1 MAGRK
6 RSIRFKIFAIL
17 LVPLTALVV
26 IWGFAAALTIEQGK
40 QLLRIQKVYDNIV
53 YPVGEAINE
62 LQSERFVSVSYLAW
76 RTSAL
81 HTDLRVQRRK
91 TDATAVLLS
100 RLSEQARDET
110 PSAMWDRL
118 QDLIRQLDRLDV
130 LRGQVDD
137 KRLTRLDVIEEY
149 SSVVE
154 TAHQVYDRL
163 MISPDIDIIEQTK
176 ALILITRS
184 REMVSQ
190 QSALVL
196 GAQASG
202 RMTQD
207 ERDAFSGMVGKRRL
221 LYQLGTSQLDAGLL
235 KQYGTLNSTP
245 TYTSFLSL
253 EDDVIA
259 RVRPGQPLPPEAIA
273 WPTTAQALTRQLT
286 ETTGV
291 AAGVTAARAAPL
303 AQSVL
308 WDIGI
313 VGGLGLAAVLATAF
327 ISFRFARTVTGEL
340 SMLHRA
346 AADLAGRRLPD
357 LVRRLRRGED
367 IDVAA
372 ETPPMAQ
379 ASGTVEIE
387 NVGRAFTSVQH
398 TAIEAAVGQAEL
410 RKGVNKV
417 FLNLARRSQS
427 LLQRQLGMLDG
438 LEKEIT
444 DPDLLERLFGVDH
457 LTTRMRRH
465 SEGLIILSGAVPGRG
480 WRNPVRLYDVAR
492 AATEEVEDYLRVDV
506 NMPHGYS
513 LAGGSVT
520 DVVHLLAELIEN
532 ATVFSPPQT
541 RVQVRGSWSPGASP
555 SRSRTAGSAS
565 PRRSWRTSTRGSP
578 TRRSS
583 TWPTATGSGCSSS
596 GCWPGGTTSA
606 SRCAPRR
613 TAGPAPC
620 SCSRRRSW
628 WRTTRG
634 SRRSSASPS
643 RRPRPPP
650 WPSRRRSAAAPRIP
664 CPAGCGRPTW
674 RRSSWRSRATC
685 SPPSRRAGDALR
697 RTRDRAGGRA
707 AAASLHAHP
716 WPYASERAR
725 VRSDDRHQDGS
736 LGVQRDLR
744 AGPRALADPAAVP
757 DPGLPGR
764 SGLGARPVAERRAHP
779 AERPARPGV
788 DQRAAAGH
796 RRPAA
801 RGAHPPRGDPGAPGA
816 VRRRESP
823 SVARSYRSVTSPS
836 RRTREAAARASGPVS

>member
-1 MAGRK
+1 M
-6 RSIRFKIFAIL
+6 
-17 LVPLTALVV
+17 TALVV

-91 TDATAVLLS
+91 TDATAVLLT

-110 PSAMWDRL
+110 PAAMWDRL

-235 KQYGTLNSTP
+235 KQYGTLNSTA

-286 ETTGV
+286 ETTGA

-367 IDVAA
+367 VDVAA

-541 RVQVRGSWSPGASP
+541 RVQVRGELVARGFAIEVED
-555 SRSRTAGSAS
+555 RGLGI
-565 PRRSWRTSTRGSP
+565 TSEE
-578 TRRSS
+578 
-583 TWPTATGSGCSSS
+583 
-596 GCWPGGTTSA
+596 
-606 SRCAPRR
+606 
-613 TAGPAPC
+613 
-620 SCSRRRSW
+620 
-628 WRTTRG
+628 
-634 SRRSSASPS
+634 
-643 RRPRPPP
+643 
-650 WPSRRRSAAAPRIP
+650 
-664 CPAGCGRPTW
+664 
-674 RRSSWRSRATC
+674 
-685 SPPSRRAGDALR
+685 L
-697 RTRDRAGGRA
+697 
-707 AAASLHAHP
+707 AHIN
-716 WPYASERAR
+716 AR
-725 VRSDDRHQDGS
+725 
-736 LGVQRDLR
+736 
-744 AGPRALADPAAVP
+744 LADPPEFDLADSDRLGLFVVGLLARRHNIRVSLRTSPYGGTSAVLL
-757 DPGLPGR
+757 LPQEIVVENDTREPTVERLAQPEAPPPALALTPPIG
-764 SGLGARPVAERRAHP
+764 GGGAQDSLPRRVRQANLAPQLMEEQGDVFSSFQAGWRRAQ
-779 AERPARPGV
+779 E
-788 DQRAAAGH
+788 D
-796 RRPAA
+796 
-801 RGAHPPRGDPGAPGA
+801 
-816 VRRRESP
+816 S
-823 SVARSYRSVTSPS
+823 
-836 RRTREAAARASGPVS
+836 

>member
-1 MAGRK
+1 M
-6 RSIRFKIFAIL
+6 
-17 LVPLTALVV
+17 PLTALVV

-286 ETTGV
+286 ETTGA

-541 RVQVRGSWSPGASP
+541 RVQVRGELVARGFAIEVEDRGLGIP
-555 SRSRTAGSAS
+555 SEELAY
-565 PRRSWRTSTRGSP
+565 
-578 TRRSS
+578 
-583 TWPTATGSGCSSS
+583 
-596 GCWPGGTTSA
+596 
-606 SRCAPRR
+606 
-613 TAGPAPC
+613 
-620 SCSRRRSW
+620 
-628 WRTTRG
+628 
-634 SRRSSASPS
+634 
-643 RRPRPPP
+643 
-650 WPSRRRSAAAPRIP
+650 IN
-664 CPAGCGRPTW
+664 
-674 RRSSWRSRATC
+674 
-685 SPPSRRAGDALR
+685 
-697 RTRDRAGGRA
+697 
-707 AAASLHAHP
+707 
-716 WPYASERAR
+716 AR
-725 VRSDDRHQDGS
+725 
-736 LGVQRDLR
+736 
-744 AGPRALADPAAVP
+744 LADPPEFDLADSDRLGLFVVGLLARRHNIRVSLRTSPYGGTSAVLL
-757 DPGLPGR
+757 LPQEIVVENDTREPTVERLAQPEAPPPALALTPPIG
-764 SGLGARPVAERRAHP
+764 GGAQDSLPRRVRQANLAPQLMEEQGDLFSSFQAGWRRAQ
-779 AERPARPGV
+779 E
-788 DQRAAAGH
+788 D
-796 RRPAA
+796 
-801 RGAHPPRGDPGAPGA
+801 
-816 VRRRESP
+816 S
-823 SVARSYRSVTSPS
+823 
-836 RRTREAAARASGPVS
+836 

>member
-1 MAGRK
+1 M
-6 RSIRFKIFAIL
+6 
-17 LVPLTALVV
+17 TALVV

-53 YPVGEAINE
+53 HPVGEAINE

-91 TDATAVLLS
+91 TDATAVLLT
-100 RLSEQARDET
+100 RLSAQARDET

-245 TYTSFLSL
+245 IYTAFLSL

-286 ETTGV
+286 DTTD
-291 AAGVTAARAAPL
+291 AASDATTARAAPL

-367 IDVAA
+367 VDVAA

-506 NMPHGYS
+506 SMPHGYS

-541 RVQVRGSWSPGASP
+541 RVQVRGELVARGFAIEVEDRGLGIP
-555 SRSRTAGSAS
+555 SEE
-565 PRRSWRTSTRGSP
+565 
-578 TRRSS
+578 
-583 TWPTATGSGCSSS
+583 
-596 GCWPGGTTSA
+596 
-606 SRCAPRR
+606 
-613 TAGPAPC
+613 
-620 SCSRRRSW
+620 
-628 WRTTRG
+628 
-634 SRRSSASPS
+634 
-643 RRPRPPP
+643 
-650 WPSRRRSAAAPRIP
+650 
-664 CPAGCGRPTW
+664 
-674 RRSSWRSRATC
+674 
-685 SPPSRRAGDALR
+685 L
-697 RTRDRAGGRA
+697 
-707 AAASLHAHP
+707 AHIN
-716 WPYASERAR
+716 AR
-725 VRSDDRHQDGS
+725 
-736 LGVQRDLR
+736 
-744 AGPRALADPAAVP
+744 LADPPEFDLADSDRLGLFVVGLLARRHNIRVSLRTSPYGGTSAVLL
-757 DPGLPGR
+757 LPQEIVVENDTREPTVERLAQPEAPPPALALTPPIG
-764 SGLGARPVAERRAHP
+764 GGGAQDSLPRRVRQANLAPQLMEEQGDLFSSFQAGWRRAQ
-779 AERPARPGV
+779 E
-788 DQRAAAGH
+788 D
-796 RRPAA
+796 
-801 RGAHPPRGDPGAPGA
+801 
-816 VRRRESP
+816 S
-823 SVARSYRSVTSPS
+823 
-836 RRTREAAARASGPVS
+836 

>member
-17 LVPLTALVV
+17 LVPVTALVV
-26 IWGFAAALTIEQGK
+26 IWGFAATLTIEQGQ

-53 YPVGEAINE
+53 YPVSEAINE

-76 RTSAL
+76 RTSTL
-81 HTDLRVQRRK
+81 RTDLQVQRRK
-91 TDATAVLLS
+91 TDATAVLLT
-100 RLSEQARDET
+100 RLSEQARNET
-110 PSAMWDRL
+110 PPAMWDRV
-118 QDLIRQLDRLDV
+118 QDLIRQMDRLDV

-137 KRLTRLDVIEEY
+137 QRLTRLDVIEEY
-149 SSVVE
+149 SAVVE

-184 REMVSQ
+184 RELVSQ

-245 TYTSFLSL
+245 VYTAFVSL

-286 ETTGV
+286 ETTN
-291 AAGVTAARAAPL
+291 AAADATAARAVPL
-303 AQSVL
+303 AQGVL
-308 WDIGI
+308 WNIGV
-313 VGGLGLAAVLATAF
+313 VGALGLAAVLATAF

-340 SMLHRA
+340 STLHRA

-367 IDVAA
+367 VDVAA
-372 ETPPMAQ
+372 ETPPVAQ
-379 ASGTVEIE
+379 ASDTVEIE

-465 SEGLIILSGAVPGRG
+465 AEGLIILSGAVPGRG

-513 LAGGSVT
+513 LVGSSVT

-541 RVQVRGSWSPGASP
+541 RVLVRGEMVA
-555 SRSRTAGSAS
+555 
-565 PRRSWRTSTRGSP
+565 RGF
-578 TRRSS
+578 
-583 TWPTATGSGCSSS
+583 AIEVED
-596 GCWPGGTTSA
+596 
-606 SRCAPRR
+606 
-613 TAGPAPC
+613 
-620 SCSRRRSW
+620 
-628 WRTTRG
+628 RG
-634 SRRSSASPS
+634 LGI
-643 RRPRPPP
+643 PPEE
-650 WPSRRRSAAAPRIP
+650 
-664 CPAGCGRPTW
+664 
-674 RRSSWRSRATC
+674 
-685 SPPSRRAGDALR
+685 L
-697 RTRDRAGGRA
+697 
-707 AAASLHAHP
+707 AHLN
-716 WPYASERAR
+716 AR
-725 VRSDDRHQDGS
+725 
-736 LGVQRDLR
+736 
-744 AGPRALADPAAVP
+744 LADPPEFDLADSDRLGLFVVGLLARRHNIRVSLRTSPYGGTSAVLL
-757 DPGLPGR
+757 LPQEIVVENENREPVVERLAQPETSPPALALTPPIG
-764 SGLGARPVAERRAHP
+764 GAGDSLPRRVRQANLAPQLKEERGDLFSSFQA
-779 AERPARPGV
+779 GW
-788 DQRAAAGH
+788 QRAQE
-796 RRPAA
+796 
-801 RGAHPPRGDPGAPGA
+801 D
-816 VRRRESP
+816 S
-823 SVARSYRSVTSPS
+823 
-836 RRTREAAARASGPVS
+836 

>member
-26 IWGFAAALTIEQGK
+26 IWGFAAKLTIEQGQ

-53 YPVGEAINE
+53 YPVSEAINE

-76 RTSAL
+76 RTSTL
-81 HTDLRVQRRK
+81 RTDLQGQRRK
-91 TDATAVLLS
+91 TDATAVLLT

-110 PSAMWDRL
+110 PSAMWDRV
-118 QDLIRQLDRLDV
+118 QDLIRQMDRLDV

-137 KRLTRLDVIEEY
+137 QRLTRLDVIEEY

-184 REMVSQ
+184 RELVSQ

-245 TYTSFLSL
+245 IYTSFVSL

-286 ETTGV
+286 ETTNV
-291 AAGVTAARAAPL
+291 AADATAARAVPL

-340 SMLHRA
+340 SVLHRA

-367 IDVAA
+367 VDVAT

-379 ASGTVEIE
+379 ASDTVEIE

-465 SEGLIILSGAVPGRG
+465 AEGLIILSGAVPGRG

-513 LAGGSVT
+513 LAGSSVT

-541 RVQVRGSWSPGASP
+541 RVQVRGEMVA
-555 SRSRTAGSAS
+555 
-565 PRRSWRTSTRGSP
+565 RGF
-578 TRRSS
+578 
-583 TWPTATGSGCSSS
+583 AIEVED
-596 GCWPGGTTSA
+596 
-606 SRCAPRR
+606 
-613 TAGPAPC
+613 
-620 SCSRRRSW
+620 
-628 WRTTRG
+628 RG
-634 SRRSSASPS
+634 LGI
-643 RRPRPPP
+643 PPEE
-650 WPSRRRSAAAPRIP
+650 
-664 CPAGCGRPTW
+664 
-674 RRSSWRSRATC
+674 
-685 SPPSRRAGDALR
+685 L
-697 RTRDRAGGRA
+697 
-707 AAASLHAHP
+707 AHLN
-716 WPYASERAR
+716 AR
-725 VRSDDRHQDGS
+725 
-736 LGVQRDLR
+736 
-744 AGPRALADPAAVP
+744 LADPPEFDLADSDRLGLFVVGLLARRHNIRVSLRTSPYGGTSAVLL
-757 DPGLPGR
+757 LPQEIVVENETREPAVERLAQPEASPPALALTPPIGGGAQDSLPRRVRQANLAPQLKEER
-764 SGLGARPVAERRAHP
+764 SDLFSSFQAGW
-779 AERPARPGV
+779 
-788 DQRAAAGH
+788 QRAQE
-796 RRPAA
+796 
-801 RGAHPPRGDPGAPGA
+801 D
-816 VRRRESP
+816 S
-823 SVARSYRSVTSPS
+823 
-836 RRTREAAARASGPVS
+836 

>member
-1 MAGRK
+1 M
-6 RSIRFKIFAIL
+6 
-17 LVPLTALVV
+17 TALVV

-91 TDATAVLLS
+91 TDATAVLLT
-100 RLSEQARDET
+100 RLSAQARDET

-235 KQYGTLNSTP
+235 KRYGTLNSTP
-245 TYTSFLSL
+245 IYTAFLSL

-286 ETTGV
+286 DTTD
-291 AAGVTAARAAPL
+291 AASDATTARAAPL

-367 IDVAA
+367 VDVAA

-541 RVQVRGSWSPGASP
+541 RVQVRGELVARGFAIEVEDRGLGIP
-555 SRSRTAGSAS
+555 SEE
-565 PRRSWRTSTRGSP
+565 
-578 TRRSS
+578 
-583 TWPTATGSGCSSS
+583 
-596 GCWPGGTTSA
+596 
-606 SRCAPRR
+606 
-613 TAGPAPC
+613 
-620 SCSRRRSW
+620 
-628 WRTTRG
+628 
-634 SRRSSASPS
+634 
-643 RRPRPPP
+643 
-650 WPSRRRSAAAPRIP
+650 
-664 CPAGCGRPTW
+664 
-674 RRSSWRSRATC
+674 
-685 SPPSRRAGDALR
+685 L
-697 RTRDRAGGRA
+697 
-707 AAASLHAHP
+707 AHIN
-716 WPYASERAR
+716 AR
-725 VRSDDRHQDGS
+725 
-736 LGVQRDLR
+736 
-744 AGPRALADPAAVP
+744 LADPPEFDLADSDRLGLFVVGLLARRHNIRVSLRTSPYGGTSAVLL
-757 DPGLPGR
+757 LPQEIVVENDTREPTVERLAQPEAPPPALALTPPIGGGGTQDSLPR
-764 SGLGARPVAERRAHP
+764 RVRQANLAPQLMEEQGDVFSSFQAGWRRAQ
-779 AERPARPGV
+779 E
-788 DQRAAAGH
+788 D
-796 RRPAA
+796 
-801 RGAHPPRGDPGAPGA
+801 
-816 VRRRESP
+816 S
-823 SVARSYRSVTSPS
+823 
-836 RRTREAAARASGPVS
+836 

>member
-1 MAGRK
+1 MCNRRAGLMAGRK

-26 IWGFAAALTIEQGK
+26 IWGFAAKLTIEQGQ

-53 YPVGEAINE
+53 YPVSEAINE

-76 RTSAL
+76 RTSTL
-81 HTDLRVQRRK
+81 RTDLQVQRRK
-91 TDATAVLLS
+91 TDATAVLLT

-110 PSAMWDRL
+110 PPAMWDRV
-118 QDLIRQLDRLDV
+118 QDLIRQMDRLDV

-137 KRLTRLDVIEEY
+137 QRLTRLDVIEEY

-184 REMVSQ
+184 RELVSQ

-245 TYTSFLSL
+245 IYTSFVSL

-286 ETTGV
+286 ETTNV
-291 AAGVTAARAAPL
+291 AADATAARAVPL

-340 SMLHRA
+340 SVLHRA

-367 IDVAA
+367 VDVAA

-465 SEGLIILSGAVPGRG
+465 AEGLIILSGAVPGRG

-513 LAGGSVT
+513 LAGSSVT

-541 RVQVRGSWSPGASP
+541 RVQVRGEMVA
-555 SRSRTAGSAS
+555 
-565 PRRSWRTSTRGSP
+565 RGF
-578 TRRSS
+578 
-583 TWPTATGSGCSSS
+583 AIEVED
-596 GCWPGGTTSA
+596 
-606 SRCAPRR
+606 
-613 TAGPAPC
+613 
-620 SCSRRRSW
+620 
-628 WRTTRG
+628 RG
-634 SRRSSASPS
+634 LGI
-643 RRPRPPP
+643 PPEE
-650 WPSRRRSAAAPRIP
+650 
-664 CPAGCGRPTW
+664 
-674 RRSSWRSRATC
+674 
-685 SPPSRRAGDALR
+685 L
-697 RTRDRAGGRA
+697 
-707 AAASLHAHP
+707 AHLN
-716 WPYASERAR
+716 AR
-725 VRSDDRHQDGS
+725 
-736 LGVQRDLR
+736 
-744 AGPRALADPAAVP
+744 LADPPEFDLADSDRLGLFVVGLLARRHNIRVSLRTSPYGGTSAVLL
-757 DPGLPGR
+757 LPQEIVVENETREPAVERLAQPEASPPALALTPPIGGGAQDSLPRRVRQANLAPQLKEER
-764 SGLGARPVAERRAHP
+764 SDLFSSFQAGW
-779 AERPARPGV
+779 
-788 DQRAAAGH
+788 QRAQE
-796 RRPAA
+796 
-801 RGAHPPRGDPGAPGA
+801 D
-816 VRRRESP
+816 S
-823 SVARSYRSVTSPS
+823 
-836 RRTREAAARASGPVS
+836 

>member
-1 MAGRK
+1 M
-6 RSIRFKIFAIL
+6 
-17 LVPLTALVV
+17 PLTALVV
-26 IWGFAAALTIEQGK
+26 IWGFAAKLTIEQGQ

-53 YPVGEAINE
+53 YPVSEAINE

-76 RTSAL
+76 RTSTL
-81 HTDLRVQRRK
+81 RTDLQGQRRK
-91 TDATAVLLS
+91 TDATAVLLT

-110 PSAMWDRL
+110 PSAMWDRV
-118 QDLIRQLDRLDV
+118 QDLIRQMDRLDV

-137 KRLTRLDVIEEY
+137 QRLTRLDVIEEY

-184 REMVSQ
+184 RELVSQ

-245 TYTSFLSL
+245 IYTSFVSL

-286 ETTGV
+286 ETTNV
-291 AAGVTAARAAPL
+291 AADATAARAVPL

-340 SMLHRA
+340 SVLHRA

-367 IDVAA
+367 VDVAT

-379 ASGTVEIE
+379 ASDTVEIE

-465 SEGLIILSGAVPGRG
+465 AEGLIILSGAVPGRG

-513 LAGGSVT
+513 LAGSSVT

-541 RVQVRGSWSPGASP
+541 RVQVRGEMVA
-555 SRSRTAGSAS
+555 
-565 PRRSWRTSTRGSP
+565 RGF
-578 TRRSS
+578 
-583 TWPTATGSGCSSS
+583 AIEVED
-596 GCWPGGTTSA
+596 
-606 SRCAPRR
+606 
-613 TAGPAPC
+613 
-620 SCSRRRSW
+620 
-628 WRTTRG
+628 RG
-634 SRRSSASPS
+634 LGI
-643 RRPRPPP
+643 PPEE
-650 WPSRRRSAAAPRIP
+650 
-664 CPAGCGRPTW
+664 
-674 RRSSWRSRATC
+674 
-685 SPPSRRAGDALR
+685 L
-697 RTRDRAGGRA
+697 
-707 AAASLHAHP
+707 AHLN
-716 WPYASERAR
+716 AR
-725 VRSDDRHQDGS
+725 
-736 LGVQRDLR
+736 
-744 AGPRALADPAAVP
+744 LADPPEFDLADSDRLGLFVVGLLARRHNIRVSLRTSPYGGTSAVLL
-757 DPGLPGR
+757 LPQEIVVENETREPAVERLAQPEASPPALALTPPIGGGAQDSLPRRVRQANLAPQLKEER
-764 SGLGARPVAERRAHP
+764 SDLFSSFQAGW
-779 AERPARPGV
+779 
-788 DQRAAAGH
+788 QRAQE
-796 RRPAA
+796 
-801 RGAHPPRGDPGAPGA
+801 D
-816 VRRRESP
+816 S
-823 SVARSYRSVTSPS
+823 
-836 RRTREAAARASGPVS
+836 

>member
-1 MAGRK
+1 M
-6 RSIRFKIFAIL
+6 
-17 LVPLTALVV
+17 TALVV

-91 TDATAVLLS
+91 TDATAVLLT

-110 PSAMWDRL
+110 PAAMWDRL

-286 ETTGV
+286 ETTGA

-367 IDVAA
+367 VDVAA

-541 RVQVRGSWSPGASP
+541 RVQVRGELVARGFAIEVED
-555 SRSRTAGSAS
+555 RGLGI
-565 PRRSWRTSTRGSP
+565 TSEE
-578 TRRSS
+578 
-583 TWPTATGSGCSSS
+583 
-596 GCWPGGTTSA
+596 
-606 SRCAPRR
+606 
-613 TAGPAPC
+613 
-620 SCSRRRSW
+620 
-628 WRTTRG
+628 
-634 SRRSSASPS
+634 
-643 RRPRPPP
+643 
-650 WPSRRRSAAAPRIP
+650 
-664 CPAGCGRPTW
+664 
-674 RRSSWRSRATC
+674 
-685 SPPSRRAGDALR
+685 L
-697 RTRDRAGGRA
+697 
-707 AAASLHAHP
+707 AHIN
-716 WPYASERAR
+716 AR
-725 VRSDDRHQDGS
+725 
-736 LGVQRDLR
+736 
-744 AGPRALADPAAVP
+744 LADPPEFDLADSDRLGLFVVGLLARRHNIRVSLRTSPYGGTSAVLL
-757 DPGLPGR
+757 LPQEIVVENDTREPTVERLAQPEAPPPALALTPPIG
-764 SGLGARPVAERRAHP
+764 GGGAQDSLPRRVRQANLAPQLMEEQGDLFSSFQAGWRRAQ
-779 AERPARPGV
+779 E
-788 DQRAAAGH
+788 D
-796 RRPAA
+796 
-801 RGAHPPRGDPGAPGA
+801 
-816 VRRRESP
+816 S
-823 SVARSYRSVTSPS
+823 
-836 RRTREAAARASGPVS
+836 

>member
-1 MAGRK
+1 M
-6 RSIRFKIFAIL
+6 
-17 LVPLTALVV
+17 TALVV
-26 IWGFAAALTIEQGK
+26 IWGFAAKLTIEQGQ

-53 YPVGEAINE
+53 YPVSEAINE
-62 LQSERFVSVSYLAW
+62 LQTERFVSVSYLAW
-76 RTSAL
+76 RTSPL
-81 HTDLRVQRRK
+81 RTDLQVQRRK
-91 TDATAVLLS
+91 TDATAVLLT

-110 PSAMWDRL
+110 PPAMWDRV
-118 QDLIRQLDRLDV
+118 QDLIRQMDRLDV

-137 KRLTRLDVIEEY
+137 QRLTRLDVIEEY

-184 REMVSQ
+184 RELVSQ

-245 TYTSFLSL
+245 IYTSFVSL

-286 ETTGV
+286 ETTN
-291 AAGVTAARAAPL
+291 AAADATAARAVPL

-340 SMLHRA
+340 SALHRA

-367 IDVAA
+367 VDVAA

-379 ASGTVEIE
+379 ASDTVEIE

-465 SEGLIILSGAVPGRG
+465 AEGLIILSGAVPGRG

-513 LAGGSVT
+513 LAGSSVT

-541 RVQVRGSWSPGASP
+541 RVQVRGEMVA
-555 SRSRTAGSAS
+555 
-565 PRRSWRTSTRGSP
+565 RGF
-578 TRRSS
+578 
-583 TWPTATGSGCSSS
+583 AIEVED
-596 GCWPGGTTSA
+596 
-606 SRCAPRR
+606 
-613 TAGPAPC
+613 
-620 SCSRRRSW
+620 
-628 WRTTRG
+628 RG
-634 SRRSSASPS
+634 LGI
-643 RRPRPPP
+643 PPEEL
-650 WPSRRRSAAAPRIP
+650 SH
-664 CPAGCGRPTW
+664 
-674 RRSSWRSRATC
+674 
-685 SPPSRRAGDALR
+685 LN
-697 RTRDRAGGRA
+697 
-707 AAASLHAHP
+707 
-716 WPYASERAR
+716 AR
-725 VRSDDRHQDGS
+725 
-736 LGVQRDLR
+736 
-744 AGPRALADPAAVP
+744 LADPPEFDLADSDRLGLFVVGLLARRHNIRVSLRTSPYGGTSAVLL
-757 DPGLPGR
+757 LPQEIVVENETREPAVERLAQPEAPPPALALTPPIG
-764 SGLGARPVAERRAHP
+764 GGAQDSLPRRVRQANLAPQLKEERGDLFSSFQA
-779 AERPARPGV
+779 GW
-788 DQRAAAGH
+788 QRAQE
-796 RRPAA
+796 
-801 RGAHPPRGDPGAPGA
+801 D
-816 VRRRESP
+816 S
-823 SVARSYRSVTSPS
+823 
-836 RRTREAAARASGPVS
+836 

>member
-1 MAGRK
+1 M
-6 RSIRFKIFAIL
+6 
-17 LVPLTALVV
+17 PLTALVV
-26 IWGFAAALTIEQGK
+26 IWGFAAKLTIEQGQ

-53 YPVGEAINE
+53 YPVSEAINE

-76 RTSAL
+76 RTSTL
-81 HTDLRVQRRK
+81 RTDLQVQRRK
-91 TDATAVLLS
+91 TDATAVLLT

-110 PSAMWDRL
+110 PPAMWDRV
-118 QDLIRQLDRLDV
+118 QDLIRQMDRLDV

-137 KRLTRLDVIEEY
+137 QRLTRLDVIEEY

-184 REMVSQ
+184 RELVSQ

-245 TYTSFLSL
+245 IYTSFVSL

-286 ETTGV
+286 ETTNV
-291 AAGVTAARAAPL
+291 AADATAARAVPL

-340 SMLHRA
+340 SVLHRA

-367 IDVAA
+367 VDVAA

-465 SEGLIILSGAVPGRG
+465 AEGLIILSGAVPGRG

-513 LAGGSVT
+513 LAGSSVT

-541 RVQVRGSWSPGASP
+541 RVQVRGEMVA
-555 SRSRTAGSAS
+555 
-565 PRRSWRTSTRGSP
+565 RGF
-578 TRRSS
+578 
-583 TWPTATGSGCSSS
+583 AIEVED
-596 GCWPGGTTSA
+596 
-606 SRCAPRR
+606 
-613 TAGPAPC
+613 
-620 SCSRRRSW
+620 
-628 WRTTRG
+628 RG
-634 SRRSSASPS
+634 LGI
-643 RRPRPPP
+643 PPEE
-650 WPSRRRSAAAPRIP
+650 
-664 CPAGCGRPTW
+664 
-674 RRSSWRSRATC
+674 
-685 SPPSRRAGDALR
+685 L
-697 RTRDRAGGRA
+697 
-707 AAASLHAHP
+707 AHLN
-716 WPYASERAR
+716 AR
-725 VRSDDRHQDGS
+725 
-736 LGVQRDLR
+736 
-744 AGPRALADPAAVP
+744 LADPPEFDLADSDRLGLFVVGLLARRHNIRVSLRTSPYGGTSAVLL
-757 DPGLPGR
+757 LPQEIVVENETREPAVERLAQPEASPPALALTPPIGGGAQDSLPRRVRQANLAPQLKEER
-764 SGLGARPVAERRAHP
+764 SDLFSSFQAGW
-779 AERPARPGV
+779 
-788 DQRAAAGH
+788 QRAQE
-796 RRPAA
+796 
-801 RGAHPPRGDPGAPGA
+801 D
-816 VRRRESP
+816 S
-823 SVARSYRSVTSPS
+823 
-836 RRTREAAARASGPVS
+836 

>member
-1 MAGRK
+1 M
-6 RSIRFKIFAIL
+6 
-17 LVPLTALVV
+17 PLTALVV

-541 RVQVRGSWSPGASP
+541 RVQVRGELVARGFAIEVEDRGLGIP
-555 SRSRTAGSAS
+555 SEE
-565 PRRSWRTSTRGSP
+565 
-578 TRRSS
+578 
-583 TWPTATGSGCSSS
+583 
-596 GCWPGGTTSA
+596 
-606 SRCAPRR
+606 
-613 TAGPAPC
+613 
-620 SCSRRRSW
+620 
-628 WRTTRG
+628 
-634 SRRSSASPS
+634 
-643 RRPRPPP
+643 
-650 WPSRRRSAAAPRIP
+650 
-664 CPAGCGRPTW
+664 
-674 RRSSWRSRATC
+674 
-685 SPPSRRAGDALR
+685 L
-697 RTRDRAGGRA
+697 
-707 AAASLHAHP
+707 AHIN
-716 WPYASERAR
+716 AR
-725 VRSDDRHQDGS
+725 
-736 LGVQRDLR
+736 
-744 AGPRALADPAAVP
+744 LADPPEFDLADSDRLGLFVVGLLARRHNIRVSLRTSPYGGTSAVLL
-757 DPGLPGR
+757 LPQEIVVENDTREPTVERLAQPEAPPPALALTPPIG
-764 SGLGARPVAERRAHP
+764 GGAQDSLPRRVRQANLAPQLMEEQGDLFSSFQAGWRRAQ
-779 AERPARPGV
+779 E
-788 DQRAAAGH
+788 D
-796 RRPAA
+796 
-801 RGAHPPRGDPGAPGA
+801 
-816 VRRRESP
+816 S
-823 SVARSYRSVTSPS
+823 
-836 RRTREAAARASGPVS
+836 

>member
-1 MAGRK
+1 M
-6 RSIRFKIFAIL
+6 
-17 LVPLTALVV
+17 TALVV

-91 TDATAVLLS
+91 TDATAVLLT

-110 PSAMWDRL
+110 PAAMWDRL

-286 ETTGV
+286 ETTGA

-367 IDVAA
+367 VDVAA

-541 RVQVRGSWSPGASP
+541 RVQVRGELVARGFAIEVED
-555 SRSRTAGSAS
+555 RGLGI
-565 PRRSWRTSTRGSP
+565 TSEE
-578 TRRSS
+578 
-583 TWPTATGSGCSSS
+583 
-596 GCWPGGTTSA
+596 
-606 SRCAPRR
+606 
-613 TAGPAPC
+613 
-620 SCSRRRSW
+620 
-628 WRTTRG
+628 
-634 SRRSSASPS
+634 
-643 RRPRPPP
+643 
-650 WPSRRRSAAAPRIP
+650 
-664 CPAGCGRPTW
+664 
-674 RRSSWRSRATC
+674 
-685 SPPSRRAGDALR
+685 L
-697 RTRDRAGGRA
+697 
-707 AAASLHAHP
+707 AHIN
-716 WPYASERAR
+716 AR
-725 VRSDDRHQDGS
+725 
-736 LGVQRDLR
+736 
-744 AGPRALADPAAVP
+744 LADPPEFDLADSDRLGLFVVGLLARRHNIRVSLRTSPYGGTSAVLL
-757 DPGLPGR
+757 LPQEIVVENDTREPTVERLAQPEAPPPALALTPPIG
-764 SGLGARPVAERRAHP
+764 GGGAQDSLPRRVRQANLAPQLMEEQGDVFSSFQAGWRRAQ
-779 AERPARPGV
+779 E
-788 DQRAAAGH
+788 D
-796 RRPAA
+796 
-801 RGAHPPRGDPGAPGA
+801 
-816 VRRRESP
+816 S
-823 SVARSYRSVTSPS
+823 
-836 RRTREAAARASGPVS
+836 

>member
-17 LVPLTALVV
+17 LVPVTALVV
-26 IWGFAAALTIEQGK
+26 IWGFAAKLTIEQGQ

-53 YPVGEAINE
+53 YPVSAAINE
-62 LQSERFVSVSYLAW
+62 LQTERFVSVSYLAW
-76 RTSAL
+76 RTSSL
-81 HTDLRVQRRK
+81 RTDLQVQRRK
-91 TDATAVLLS
+91 TDAAAVLLT

-110 PSAMWDRL
+110 PPAMWDRA
-118 QDLIRQLDRLDV
+118 QDLIRQMDRLDI
-130 LRGQVDD
+130 LRGQIDD
-137 KRLTRLDVIEEY
+137 HRLTRLDAIEEY
-149 SSVVE
+149 STVVE

-163 MISPDIDIIEQTK
+163 MISPDIDLIEQTK

-184 REMVSQ
+184 RELVSQ

-235 KQYGTLNSTP
+235 KQYGALNSTP
-245 TYTSFLSL
+245 VYTSFVSL
-253 EDDVIA
+253 EDDVIS
-259 RVRPGQPLPPEAIA
+259 RVRPGQPLPPEALA

-286 ETTGV
+286 ETTD
-291 AAGVTAARAAPL
+291 AAADATAARAVPL

-313 VGGLGLAAVLATAF
+313 VGGLGLAAVLATVF

-340 SMLHRA
+340 SILHRA

-367 IDVAA
+367 VDVAA

-387 NVGRAFTSVQH
+387 NLGRAFTSVQL

-438 LEKEIT
+438 LEKEIN

-465 SEGLIILSGAVPGRG
+465 AEGLIILSGAVPGRG

-513 LAGGSVT
+513 LTGGSVT

-541 RVQVRGSWSPGASP
+541 RVQVRGELVA
-555 SRSRTAGSAS
+555 
-565 PRRSWRTSTRGSP
+565 RGF
-578 TRRSS
+578 
-583 TWPTATGSGCSSS
+583 AIEVED
-596 GCWPGGTTSA
+596 
-606 SRCAPRR
+606 
-613 TAGPAPC
+613 
-620 SCSRRRSW
+620 
-628 WRTTRG
+628 RG
-634 SRRSSASPS
+634 LG
-643 RRPRPPP
+643 
-650 WPSRRRSAAAPRIP
+650 IP
-664 CPAGCGRPTW
+664 MEE
-674 RRSSWRSRATC
+674 
-685 SPPSRRAGDALR
+685 L
-697 RTRDRAGGRA
+697 
-707 AAASLHAHP
+707 AHLN
-716 WPYASERAR
+716 AR
-725 VRSDDRHQDGS
+725 
-736 LGVQRDLR
+736 
-744 AGPRALADPAAVP
+744 LADPPEFDLADSDRLGLFVVGLLARRHNIRVSLRTSPYGGTSAVLL
-757 DPGLPGR
+757 LPQEIVVENDTREPAVERLAQPETPPPALALTPPIG
-764 SGLGARPVAERRAHP
+764 GGAQDSLPRRVRQASLAPQLREERGDLFSSFQA
-779 AERPARPGV
+779 GW
-788 DQRAAAGH
+788 QRAQE
-796 RRPAA
+796 
-801 RGAHPPRGDPGAPGA
+801 D
-816 VRRRESP
+816 S
-823 SVARSYRSVTSPS
+823 
-836 RRTREAAARASGPVS
+836 